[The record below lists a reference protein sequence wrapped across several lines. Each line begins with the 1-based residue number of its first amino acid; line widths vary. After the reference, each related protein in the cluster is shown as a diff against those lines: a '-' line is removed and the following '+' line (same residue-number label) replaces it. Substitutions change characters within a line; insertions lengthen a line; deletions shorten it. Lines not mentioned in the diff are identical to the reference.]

1 MRANMYDKAY
11 LTGKEIR
18 QERQRLKAFQVQI
31 NQHQIKRDL
40 CSIEDKKRGPLVRP
54 LTERIEKF
62 KNRIMKRPE
71 KYKVMFGNDISV
83 LKRNK
88 VL

>member
-40 CSIEDKKRGPLVRP
+40 SHAEDKKRGPLVRP